1 MLLKTHWYIWTALLH
16 LFYVRAFNVLIQNV
30 EFATL
35 YLTCTNELAE
45 RTVLVDCIRISMSV
59 LCAIFM
65 ESVRVRFKV
74 EYRRFR
80 YRLLQILNL

>member
-35 YLTCTNELAE
+35 YLTCTNELAGGLYKNFHVC
-45 RTVLVDCIRISMSV
+45 TVRNIYGVCT
-59 LCAIFM
+59 CAF
-65 ESVRVRFKV
+65 
-74 EYRRFR
+74 
-80 YRLLQILNL
+80 